1 MFAYVLGMQSSAGR
15 KPAHAAQLAVFG
27 PGQVLAMC
35 AAADGAR
42 LLVVAVRK
50 IGESV
55 ARRGPFVMNMQ
66 AELEQAY
73 EDFRNDVLVSG

>member
-1 MFAYVLGMQSSAGR
+1 
-15 KPAHAAQLAVFG
+15 
-27 PGQVLAMC
+27 
-35 AAADGAR
+35 
-42 LLVVAVRK
+42 
-50 IGESV
+50 V

>member
-1 MFAYVLGMQSSAGR
+1 
-15 KPAHAAQLAVFG
+15 
-27 PGQVLAMC
+27 VLAIC

-55 ARRGPFVMNMQ
+55 ARRGPFVMNTQ
-66 AELEQAY
+66 ARLEQAY